1 MASIN
6 EDKKQDSIA
15 SKLENADEKVGTIV
29 VENVNGDAAP
39 REVQAADGDDAL
51 RLVGTHAHQF
61 DEAYYKRL
69 RLKIDL
75 HIMPLLCFI
84 YFTQFTD
91 KNILSYSSIMGF
103 PVKGIQYNT
112 VAQAFYVGYLVWMF
126 PAQYIGQ
133 RFPIAKYLGVNI
145 ILWGCLVMLT
155 AVCKNFSGFYALR
168 FFLGT
173 LEACVAPCL
182 ILIVSMWYKQN
193 ERASRIAWFY
203 VGNLLSSVV
212 GGASSYGITFYHGQI
227 ASWQLLYIVLGA
239 LAIVCGLL
247 VIFYLPSSAATA
259 RFLSDEE
266 KIAAL
271 ERIRLDQGGTHNK
284 HIKKYQIRE
293 AFTDI
298 RTWIMALIILCLG
311 IPNGGNSAFNNL
323 IQEGL
328 GFSER
333 TTLLLDMP
341 RAAIGGVAVV
351 GVGWLSDRYKDRMS
365 LVLLTSLPTLIGM
378 IILTTMQNSGKKGV
392 LEFGLLIQNLSAP
405 TFPLCYAWNSSNT
418 GGYTK
423 KNTINA
429 FTLFTFGV
437 GSVVG
442 TYIFLPQDAPGYIPG
457 KAAIG
462 ILTGVLM
469 CAAAIMAY
477 INVRWNRQKK
487 VALQQLIL
495 DNGWSE
501 EEVQHQ
507 AEKAAFLD
515 LTDKENVFFTYTR

>member
-1 MASIN
+1 M
-6 EDKKQDSIA
+6 
-15 SKLENADEKVGTIV
+15 
-29 VENVNGDAAP
+29 
-39 REVQAADGDDAL
+39 
-51 RLVGTHAHQF
+51 
-61 DEAYYKRL
+61 
-69 RLKIDL
+69 
-75 HIMPLLCFI
+75 
-84 YFTQFTD
+84 
-91 KNILSYSSIMGF
+91 
-103 PVKGIQYNT
+103 
-112 VAQAFYVGYLVWMF
+112 
-126 PAQYIGQ
+126 
-133 RFPIAKYLGVNI
+133 
-145 ILWGCLVMLT
+145 
-155 AVCKNFSGFYALR
+155 
-168 FFLGT
+168 
-173 LEACVAPCL
+173 
-182 ILIVSMWYKQN
+182 
-193 ERASRIAWFY
+193 
-203 VGNLLSSVV
+203 